1 MNTATDS
8 LETATPKTGGG
19 FQCGQSATDLV
30 GFYGATPIVKPAA
43 AAQSAITALTDS
55 SGGAASATT
64 GMQALTSTYNSTLI
78 ANSLTT
84 LAARVSA
91 LIALANQTRS
101 DLVALGLQKG
111 SA

>member
-8 LETATPKTGGG
+8 LQSKTPKTGGG
-19 FQCGQSATDLV
+19 YTVGQSATDLV
-30 GFYGATPIVKPAA
+30 GFYGTTPAVQPAA
-43 AAQSAITALTDS
+43 AAQSAVTALTDS
-55 SGGAASATT
+55 SGGTASATT

-78 ANSLTT
+78 ANSLST
-84 LAARVSA
+84 LSARVSA

-101 DLVALGLQKG
+101 DLVTIGIQKG